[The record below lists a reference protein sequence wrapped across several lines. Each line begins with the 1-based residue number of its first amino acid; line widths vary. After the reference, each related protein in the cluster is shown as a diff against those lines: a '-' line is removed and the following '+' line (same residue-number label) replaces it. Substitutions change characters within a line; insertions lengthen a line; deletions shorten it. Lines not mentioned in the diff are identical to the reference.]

1 MTERLELLVTVKD
14 SATGI
19 LKGIGHAAGAIL
31 KGGLLAATG
40 GATALAGGLAYSIKQ
55 AMDAQKIQAQLAA
68 VLKSTGGAAG
78 VTADMANDLANSLS
92 GVTTF
97 EDDAILSG
105 ENMLLTFTNI
115 GKDVFPAATQAMLDM
130 STATGQDLVSSSVQL
145 GKALNDPIAGISA
158 LSRVGVTFTEDQ
170 KKMIEKMVEAG
181 DVAGAQ
187 TVILEELGKEF
198 GGSAKAAGETF
209 GGQLTIVKN
218 SLGNVA
224 EEIGGALLPALSGFV
239 TTAVLPFVQTYGPQL
254 AAWFGQN
261 LPVAIAFLSNF
272 FNTVLLPAITTI
284 WTFLSTQLIPFL
296 RDQVFPWL
304 QVNIPI
310 AIQTL
315 SNFWNTILLPA
326 LQTIWGFISG
336 TLLPLLINQVFPW
349 LKEHIPEAISVL
361 AGFWNNTLLPA
372 IKTIWGFISGTLIPL
387 FVNDVYPWLQEKIP
401 AAISTLSDFWN
412 NTLYPAIYD
421 IWLFIY
427 NDLLPVF
434 LDIVTWLATNIFNA
448 AKTLSEFWNNTLSPA
463 IKTVWE
469 WFNDHLLPI
478 IKDVWEF
485 IRDDLLPI
493 FQDIGNYFNDHL
505 SGFLTAIKDG
515 WNGIK
520 DAVNFVVD
528 AVKDVIEWI
537 GKAVDAMPDWLIPG
551 SPTPF
556 EMGIRGI
563 SDAMKDLS
571 KVGLPSFAATFAVAG
586 GGAAGAG
593 TNNNYW
599 NLEINAAGGI
609 VDPVSSFQMLKS
621 LAGA

>member
-19 LKGIGHAAGAIL
+19 LKGIGHAAGSIL
-31 KGGLLAATG
+31 KGVLLAATG

-170 KKMIEKMVEAG
+170 KKMIEGMVEAG

-187 TVILEELGKEF
+187 TVILEELSKEF

-272 FNTVLLPAITTI
+272 FNT
-284 WTFLSTQLIPFL
+284 
-296 RDQVFPWL
+296 
-304 QVNIPI
+304 
-310 AIQTL
+310 
-315 SNFWNTILLPA
+315 ILLPA

-387 FVNDVYPWLQEKIP
+387 FVNDVYPWLQEIIP
-401 AAISTLSDFWN
+401 AAISTLSDFWK

-463 IKTVWE
+463 IETVWE
-469 WFNDHLLPI
+469 WFNDHSQTVSI
-478 IKDVWEF
+478 
-485 IRDDLLPI
+485 
-493 FQDIGNYFNDHL
+493 
-505 SGFLTAIKDG
+505 
-515 WNGIK
+515 
-520 DAVNFVVD
+520 
-528 AVKDVIEWI
+528 
-537 GKAVDAMPDWLIPG
+537 
-551 SPTPF
+551 
-556 EMGIRGI
+556 
-563 SDAMKDLS
+563 
-571 KVGLPSFAATFAVAG
+571 AG
-586 GGAAGAG
+586 ERV
-593 TNNNYW
+593 
-599 NLEINAAGGI
+599 L
-609 VDPVSSFQMLKS
+609 F
-621 LAGA
+621 